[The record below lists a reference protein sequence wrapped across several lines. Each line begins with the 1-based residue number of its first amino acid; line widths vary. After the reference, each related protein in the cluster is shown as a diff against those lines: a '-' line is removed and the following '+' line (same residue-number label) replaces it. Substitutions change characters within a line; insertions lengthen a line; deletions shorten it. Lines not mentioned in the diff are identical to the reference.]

1 VNANF
6 ILPTII
12 PLLGCITKKRK
23 RELRKYLLYN
33 DNSCIFTTEK
43 KKLSMDTEDT
53 GTIKINKKRKNEK
66 RLHGKNVL
74 RVIIGHPNLFWN

>member
-1 VNANF
+1 MI
-6 ILPTII
+6 ILA
-12 PLLGCITKKRK
+12 
-23 RELRKYLLYN
+23 YLQQK
-33 DNSCIFTTEK
+33 E
-43 KKLSMDTEDT
+43 KLSMDTEDT